1 MSIVFQFGNNIS
13 GTLGNGT
20 TTFEQYATY
29 ATGVTMIMGDNGIVS
44 CSNMHTA
51 LIDNNYNLYTCGYNI
66 YGQLGLGPF
75 SGQDYNNLTFM
86 KVTGITGLYGGVKQV
101 SCGGNY
107 TAIIDENYNLYT
119 CGFNKFGQLG
129 LGETANFG
137 NSNPNPYFMKVTGI
151 TGLYG
156 GVKQV
161 SCGQNYTAIID
172 ENYNLYTC
180 GYNKYGQL
188 GLGSTG
194 DKNPYFMKVTGITG
208 LYGGVKQVS
217 CGQQYTAIIDENYNL
232 YTCGYNNYGQ
242 LGLGFRTSNPNPY
255 FMKVTGITG
264 LYGGVKQV
272 SCGSNQTAILDTYD
286 NLYTCGDGRQVG
298 LNLPNS
304 VGFRYVTNFTQVT
317 GITGLFGGVKKV
329 SSANDCIILLDDDN
343 IYTTGTALNGRDP
356 KTPANGFYPIEY
368 IKPPNPESGFKY
380 KWISSG
386 SSAYNLFIGGD
397 GPINCFSEG
406 TRILSLNNSQSEL
419 SEQSIGCLNNSQKGL
434 DENFNMTFKEEYKL
448 VQDLQVG
455 DFVKSYRHGYRKIS
469 KMLSGTFVNNPTDID
484 VGNCM
489 YKMIKTDDNG
499 LIDDVTITR
508 NHGVLVERLSETEEK
523 KVDMNNLEVID
534 GLISIIAGKCDNF
547 EKVKDIKRY
556 KYYHFSL
563 ETDGDNDRR
572 FGVWANGLLVE
583 TPSNNMMDNVTNVKP
598 LDF

>member
-137 NSNPNPYFMKVTGI
+137 N
-151 TGLYG
+151 
-156 GVKQV
+156 
-161 SCGQNYTAIID
+161 
-172 ENYNLYTC
+172 
-180 GYNKYGQL
+180 
-188 GLGSTG
+188 
-194 DKNPYFMKVTGITG
+194 
-208 LYGGVKQVS
+208 
-217 CGQQYTAIIDENYNL
+217 
-232 YTCGYNNYGQ
+232 
-242 LGLGFRTSNPNPY
+242 SNPNPY